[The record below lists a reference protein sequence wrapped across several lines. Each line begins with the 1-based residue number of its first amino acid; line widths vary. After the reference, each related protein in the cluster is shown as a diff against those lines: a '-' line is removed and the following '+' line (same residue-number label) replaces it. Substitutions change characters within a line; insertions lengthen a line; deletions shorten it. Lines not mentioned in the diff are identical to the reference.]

1 MKNALALI
9 ILSLATFQLSA
20 DQRLYISGYRIGESD
35 VFTNESERIVATNCN
50 GEIKTDWIG
59 LTNSRLSSNAWFFAS
74 IPKGEEV
81 LKWVVYDKD
90 PTDLYRPPTQTNDIA
105 GAVTECVWSYN
116 SADIDDKYIVL
127 DYDYITYKLTYDKN
141 GGSGSMT
148 NETYIYTN
156 VFNLTANDFSRNG
169 YSFDCWTNA
178 VGSSF
183 ADQQQV
189 RGASFGV
196 TYTNAT
202 TKTANLYAKWT
213 PNTYTVTLDAGEEGS
228 VSPETIN
235 ATYGAPW
242 PTLPTPTRDG
252 HRFVGWFTAA
262 SGGTEINTNSTYATA
277 ANTTNYAHWAELV
290 TATFK
295 DGHTGATL
303 KTETL
308 DKGGTP
314 TPPVAP
320 EHDGYYAKGWTPA
333 VSAISVNTT
342 FTMEYAQYSYTVVF
356 HADNGTGAEQTQQFT
371 YNAPAE
377 PLNSVAS
384 MGFLITGYNFQ
395 NWTNSVGTVYNDGQ
409 LVSNLAQSGE
419 YHLYAV
425 WTLATYTIAFDGNG
439 ADNPDAMAE
448 DTMILEGAETKP
460 LVTNKFEKGGY
471 TFDGWATNV
480 AASIAFTNCEDVVS
494 TNLWMGA
501 DETNVLYAV
510 WHPNSYTVVFNPNG
524 GTGSMDD
531 QVFYYDQAQ
540 ELSNCEGHI
549 ESTLEF
555 RGWATNQ
562 EEGVVFENQAT
573 VSNLTAEAN
582 GVVILYAVWSNGV
595 LSDAMH
601 CDNIFWTNYGASTD
615 TPDWTARIGDEEGY
629 DPDKSKPSGSSVCA
643 IVPDDKTQSCVMR
656 TSGASG
662 AGKLSFWYKMSSQDA
677 DLCWLYFSTNSATQ
691 LKIDPKTEWTQYGPI
706 DIEDIQYVNFT
717 FYLNNFS
724 VAGTE
729 YKVWIDQMKW
739 EPDGS
744 EEPEDTETIKLSLQ
758 NALVNGVE
766 ADETYSASEGGTS
779 VKRGHA
785 APQVSFTAE
794 LEPIAGVVFDS
805 WALTLGEAVYDIEGN
820 PLVLD
825 GNATC
830 FAETT
835 NSTCDVRARFKW
847 LKYQIDYNANGN
859 HGTVTPDTSDY
870 IYTNEVAL
878 ASANPSA
885 GYSLAG
891 WTTNATEG
899 TLFEPGEVVTGADI
913 GATTSGV
920 VALYA
925 NWTQNVYSVTFC
937 YTNSEGVADSTV
949 RTVLGTENA
958 VPPDSA
964 AYDSWAGHKFVGWD
978 AGYSNVVNDVAVNAL
993 YEEDQGGGGQGD
1005 DPGGDPEEPQY
1016 YVVTFDAKGG
1026 ECEEDARN
1034 VKCGDAVGELPEAT
1048 RDNYTLVGWFTA
1060 DDAEV
1065 TAFTVPGT
1073 NVTYFAK
1080 WNIDGLVVTGTNLTF
1095 GVKEAVLLA
1104 FDECFFVETSSE
1116 LKSVTASGLPA
1127 GVKFDS
1133 RTRTFSGS
1141 PTKAGLFYVTC
1152 VVKNEGGYQYSC
1164 TAIWN
1169 VGNTPSADND
1179 NGGIGNEVLAQL
1191 DDLVTGYDY
1200 ELVGFTNATAVTGLP
1215 AGLKFTK
1222 ATGVISGTPTKPGK
1236 AAMTFTG
1243 VNKAKSVKTVIVVD
1257 GGMHALVLVAE
1268 PVKSTSATGTTTGGG
1283 IYAVG
1288 KKVTIRA
1295 TAAKDCVFAGWYDD
1309 EDNPLVGSADFRTAS
1324 FPYIMGDRKTTLTAA
1339 FATGDE
1345 DKDSLGLVNVTNVTT
1360 AADGSLEL
1368 DLGVCVRSLSLPK
1381 LSLTGLPSGLKYD
1394 AKTLKVSGAATK
1406 PGVYTVKVAATNT
1419 SIKKA
1424 TDDTTTTFVVTVP
1437 NFECDALPYL
1447 KPETNAYDT
1456 VRCGVVVHDPKLV
1469 NLMPVDADWT
1479 VKVTGLPTGLKLVQD
1494 KTTKAYSITGVSTA
1508 KAGSYTVT
1516 WTASKKGKKNQV
1528 ATITLNVEALP
1539 EWAVG
1544 TFDGGLLS
1552 TGNDVLGLVQG
1563 LAVAANGKVSGK
1575 LINGDG
1581 TWTLA
1586 AASFDAYDAIS
1597 GEYVATVIGKSGKLT
1612 FTNEVFVY
1620 AVDFGGS
1627 NRGQAEMLGD
1637 GVNAAAVQNLWKTA
1651 VWKNVAKDFA
1661 NKKLTLDVEGVAGA
1675 FTSGTLELKF
1685 AASGAVTTGGKFVT
1699 GYNETTKRD
1708 IVYSAF
1714 CSAVLIPQGGN
1725 EYVVYLYFPSKKDA
1739 KGNVT
1744 FAGYSAMVRLE
1755 WDGSKFVQLPND

>member
-1 MKNALALI
+1 M
-9 ILSLATFQLSA
+9 SA
-20 DQRLYISGYRIGESD
+20 ANQWLYITGYRIGDSD
-35 VFTNESERIVATNCN
+35 IANDGRVVATNVS
-50 GEIKTDWIG
+50 GQLVKDLEKAIPVSESLDY
-59 LTNSRLSSNAWFFAS
+59 SNAYFNVSVPA
-74 IPKGEEV
+74 GEEV
-81 LKWVVYDKD
+81 KKWIAYNSD
-90 PTDLYRPPTQTNDIA
+90 PTIRPPTVTNQFA
-105 GAVTECVWSYN
+105 GAVTEYVWSYN
-116 SADIDDKYIVL
+116 SKDTTNRWIVV
-127 DYDYITYKLTYDKN
+127 DYDYITYTLAYHNN
-141 GGSGSMT
+141 GGSGSMPAESHIYTNNFNLASNQFSKKGYSFNGWT
-148 NETYIYTN
+148 NET
-156 VFNLTANDFSRNG
+156 A
-169 YSFDCWTNA
+169 A
-178 VGSSF
+178 AF
-183 ADQQQV
+183 ADMASV
-189 RGASFGV
+189 SGSSFGV
-196 TYTNAT
+196 TYTNTT
-202 TKTANLYAKWT
+202 TKTANLYAQWT
-213 PNTYTVTLDAGEEGS
+213 PNAYTVTLDPCDGL
-228 VSPETIN
+228 VDPEIVGV
-235 ATYGAPW
+235 TYDAAW
-242 PTLPTPTRDG
+242 PALPTPTRDG

-395 NWTNSVGTVYNDGQ
+395 NWTNSAGTVYNDGQ
-409 LVSNLAQSGE
+409 LVSNLAQSGA

-540 ELSNCEGHI
+540 ELSNREGHI

-582 GVVILYAVWSNGV
+582 GVVTLYAVWSNGD

-601 CDNIFWTNYGASTD
+601 CANLYWTNDDDAGAANWSACIGAGKGYN
-615 TPDWTARIGDEEGY
+615 PDND
-629 DPDKSKPSGSSVCA
+629 SPSGSSVCA
-643 IVPDDKTQSCVMR
+643 IVSDNEGLSHAMVP
-656 TSGASG
+656 SGANTG
-662 AGKLSFWYKMSSQDA
+662 AGRLSFWYKMSSSNA
-677 DLCWLYFSTNSATQ
+677 DECWLNFSASGNTASTVPLQTQ
-691 LKIDPKTEWTQYGPI
+691 WTQYVV
-706 DIEDIQYVNFT
+706 DIEHIENVKLVFEMNY
-717 FYLNNFS
+717 FS
-724 VAGTE
+724 SEDSYT
-729 YKVWIDQMKW
+729 VWIDQMKW
-739 EPDGS
+739 EPDGGGQES
-744 EEPEDTETIKLSLQ
+744 EDSETIKLSLQ
-758 NALVNGVE
+758 DALVNDVE
-766 ADETYSASEGGTS
+766 VDEKYASSDGGTS

-785 APQVSFTAE
+785 APRVTFTADPA
-794 LEPIAGVVFDS
+794 PIDGVVFDS
-805 WALTLGEAVYDIEGN
+805 WELTLAEMSYGIDGN

-830 FAETT
+830 FSGTMES
-835 NSTCDVRARFKW
+835 NCYVRAKFKW
-847 LKYQIDYNANGN
+847 LEYQIDYNANDG
-859 HGTVTPDTSDY
+859 HGTITPDASSY

-878 ASANPSA
+878 ASASPSD
-885 GYSLAG
+885 GYSFAG

-899 TLFEPGEVVTGADI
+899 TLFVPGQVVTGADI

-920 VALYA
+920 VTLYA
-925 NWTQNVYSVTFC
+925 NWTQNVYTVTFC
-937 YTNSEGVADSTV
+937 YTNSDGVADSTV
-949 RTVLGTENA
+949 RSVLGTESAEPPNA
-958 VPPDSA
+958 T

-978 AGYSNVVNDVAVNAL
+978 ASYSNVVSDVTVNAL
-993 YEEDQGGGGQGD
+993 YEEDQGG
-1005 DPGGDPEEPQY
+1005 GGDPEEPQY

-1095 GVKEAVLLA
+1095 GVKEDVLLA

-1268 PVKSTSATGTTTGGG
+1268 PVKSTSAAGTTTGGG

-1508 KAGSYTVT
+1508 KAGSYTVM
-1516 WTASKKGKKNQV
+1516 WTASKKGEKNQV

-1563 LAVAANGKVSGK
+1563 LAVTANGKVSGK

-1627 NRGQAEMLGD
+1627 NRGQAEMLGG
-1637 GVNAAAVQNLWKTA
+1637 GVKAEAVQNLWKTA

-1661 NKKLTLDVEGVAGA
+1661 NKKLALDVEGVAGA

-1708 IVYSAF
+1708 IVYSAS